1 MWRSGLAIGQEQP
14 FMRTLLTGGVVVTCD
29 SDWTAHASGDLVL
42 QDDLVLY
49 AGPRYDGEY
58 DARTDVTGRLVMPGL
73 INAHTHTPMTL
84 FRGLAD
90 DVDLHVFLQER
101 IWPREIALTN
111 ADAYA
116 GSVLA
121 ATEMLKAG
129 VTTCVDMYFFEDALV
144 QAAIDTGIRAVVTPG
159 ILDAPVWQPILG
171 TWEQRTAHV
180 LDFCKRW
187 DGHDGRIH
195 TGVGPHAPYT
205 LPLPALAEI
214 AAEAQRAGLPL
225 HIHLVETR
233 EERASF
239 AERGLGGTVY
249 ALEQAGVLEGPVLA
263 AHCVWLD
270 DGDAAILAQHHAGV
284 AHCPQ
289 SNAKLGAGVAPAAA
303 LLATGVQVGLGT
315 DGAAAN
321 NNLDLWEELKL
332 APMLAKATAL
342 DPTILSARQSLAM
355 ATRMG
360 AMAIH
365 QPRLGVLAEGYKAD
379 VLLLRLDDPA
389 MTPVFDETTYM
400 DHLVYAAGRSMVDAV
415 WVNGTQVVRD
425 GMVLTVDEAAVRDA
439 AHRAAIAV
447 SGRVAG

>member
-1 MWRSGLAIGQEQP
+1 
-14 FMRTLLTGGVVVTCD
+14 MRTLLSGGVVVTCD
-29 SDWTAHASGDLVL
+29 DNLTIHTTGDLVFEG
-42 QDDLVLY
+42 DAIVY
-49 AGPRYDGEY
+49 SGPRYDGEY
-58 DARTDVTGRLVMPGL
+58 DARVAASGRLMMPGL
-73 INAHTHTPMTL
+73 INAHTHSPMTL

-101 IWPREIALTN
+101 VWPREVNLTSEE
-111 ADAYA
+111 AYA

-121 ATEMLKAG
+121 ATEMLMAG

-180 LDFCKRW
+180 LDFCERW

-205 LPLPALAEI
+205 LPLPALGEI
-214 AAEAQRAGLPL
+214 AVEAQRAELPL

-233 EERASF
+233 EEREAF
-239 AERGLGGTVY
+239 AERGLGSTVN
-249 ALEQAGVLEGPVLA
+249 ALEQLGILDGMVLA

-270 DGDAAILAQHHAGV
+270 TGDAEILSHHQVGV

-289 SNAKLGAGVAPAAA
+289 SNAKLGAGIAPAAA
-303 LLATGVQVGLGT
+303 LLAAGVQVGLGT
-315 DGAAAN
+315 DGAATN
-321 NNLDLWEELKL
+321 NSLDLWEELKM
-332 APMLAKATAL
+332 APLLAKATTL

-360 AMAIH
+360 ALAIH

-379 VLLLRLDDPA
+379 VLMLKLDDPT
-389 MTPVFDETTYM
+389 MVPLFDERTYM
-400 DHLVYAAGRSMVDAV
+400 DHLVYSAGRSLVDSV
-415 WVNGTQVVRD
+415 WVNGKQVVQE
-425 GMVLTVDEAAVRDA
+425 GKVLTVDEVAAQDA
-439 AHRAAIAV
+439 AQRAAQAV
-447 SGRVAG
+447 SERVAG